1 MRVQLPLRDRASAG
15 ALLGEAVAARLR
27 ADPGA
32 DATAD
37 PGSDPGSDPG
47 AAERSHA
54 LSPIVL
60 GIPRGG
66 VIVAAAV
73 AGVLDVP
80 LDVLVAHK
88 IGAPGNPEFALGA
101 VTADGTTIIESWAR
115 RTTGL
120 TDDAIAALAGP
131 EVERAHERERRIR
144 GDRPRIDLHG
154 RTAIL
159 VDDGIATGATVHAA
173 VLAARA
179 LGAAWTIVAAPIASE
194 EAVRMLTPGVD
205 ALVLLAV
212 PAPFWSVGQWY
223 ERFEQVE
230 DEEVRR
236 LLAAAP

>member
-1 MRVQLPLRDRASAG
+1 MTVRLPLRDRTSAG
-15 ALLGEAVAARLR
+15 VLLGEAVAARLR

-32 DATAD
+32 DPSAD
-37 PGSDPGSDPG
+37 PRSVEG
-47 AAERSHA
+47 AF
-54 LSPIVL
+54 SPTPVVL

-66 VIVAAAV
+66 VVVAAAV
-73 AGVLDVP
+73 AGVLDAP

-101 VTADGTTIIESWAR
+101 VTADGTTIVEPWAR
-115 RTTGL
+115 RATGL

-131 EVERAHERERRIR
+131 EVERARERERRIR
-144 GDRPRIDLHG
+144 GGRPRIDLHG

-194 EAVRMLTPGVD
+194 EAVGMLAPAVD

-212 PAPFWSVGQWY
+212 PKPFWSVGQWY

-236 LLAAAP
+236 LLAGSQ